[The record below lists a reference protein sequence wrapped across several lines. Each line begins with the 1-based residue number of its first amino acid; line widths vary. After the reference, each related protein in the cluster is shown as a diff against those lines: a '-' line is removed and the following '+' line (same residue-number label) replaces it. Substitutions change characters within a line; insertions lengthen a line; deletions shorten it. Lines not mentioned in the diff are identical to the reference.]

1 MRYTF
6 RVFRYLGQYR
16 RQIIQTL
23 VFLVVTTL
31 LGLASPRLIQGM
43 VDSATSLGSRSVVS
57 LFAIALIAIAIIS
70 ALFAAAQ
77 RYGMA
82 VVVHGLIYD
91 VRNTLY
97 DQILNLPF
105 GFHDQTPT
113 GYLISRMTSDMEA
126 LTQFFGFGLSN
137 LVGMAITFCGA
148 LVMLVSIS
156 WQLALVALATVPL
169 LIWATLKSSTQLG
182 PQFLSLRRQF
192 ARVTA
197 QLQENFGGVRVVKA
211 FAREQREIAKFDREL
226 DDFLARR
233 LRLARIFMIY
243 MPSMGFLT
251 NLGTVL
257 MLTYGGYAV
266 INGSM
271 TLGQLVASQ
280 GYMMMLTGPIR
291 MIGWMVINAQ
301 RAEAAAQ
308 HLSEVLEHTRAIDD
322 RPGAVEL
329 EQVRGEIRFEQVS
342 FGYEQDSLVL
352 RNCNLTIRPNET
364 LAVMGAT
371 GSGKTS
377 VINLIP
383 RFYDVSEGRV
393 LIDGIDV
400 RDIKLKSLRQHV
412 ATIFQE
418 ALLFSGTIA
427 ENIAYG
433 RPDAPQ
439 EEIERAARMAQ
450 AHEFIMRFPN
460 GYQTHVG
467 ERGVTLSGGQ
477 RQRVTIARAM
487 LLNPRILIMDDSTSS
502 VDVETEYLIQ
512 QAMLEGMRG
521 RTSVV
526 IAHRLSTVKNADRI
540 IVLDKGEIVEEG
552 AHEELLA
559 LGGHYRQIY
568 DTQLADQEE
577 GS

>member
-6 RVFRYLGQYR
+6 RVFRFLGKYQ
-16 RQIIQTL
+16 RQLLQTL
-23 VFLVVTTL
+23 AFLIITTL
-31 LGLASPRLIQGM
+31 LGLAPPRLIQGM
-43 VDSATSLGSRSVVS
+43 VDNATRLGSRSVVS
-57 LFAIALIAIAIIS
+57 LFGIAMITVAVIS

-82 VVVHGLIYD
+82 VVVHGLIFD

-105 GFHDQTPT
+105 GFHDRTPT

-137 LVGMAITFCGA
+137 LVGMAITFVGA
-148 LVMLVSIS
+148 LVMLVIIS
-156 WQLALVALATVPL
+156 WQLALVALATVPIL
-169 LIWATLKSSTQLG
+169 VWMTLKSSSLLG
-182 PQFLSLRRQF
+182 PQFLNLRRQF

-211 FAREQREIAKFDREL
+211 FAREQREITKFDREL
-226 DDFLARR
+226 DDFLAKR
-233 LRLARIFMIY
+233 LRLARIFMLY
-243 MPSMGFLT
+243 MPSMGFFT

-271 TLGQLVASQ
+271 TLGELVASQ

-291 MIGWMVINAQ
+291 MIGWMVIMSQ

-308 HLSEVLEHTRAIDD
+308 HLSEVLDHARAIED
-322 RPGAVEL
+322 RPDAVEL
-329 EQVRGEIRFEQVS
+329 GAIRGEIQFEHVS
-342 FGYEQDSLVL
+342 FGYDEGSLVL
-352 RNCNLTIRPNET
+352 RDCDLTIRPNET

-383 RFYDVSEGRV
+383 RFYDVSAGRV

-400 RDIKLKSLRQHV
+400 RDIRLKSLRGSV

-433 RPDAPQ
+433 KPEATQ

-450 AHEFIMRFPN
+450 AHDFIMRFPN

-552 AHEELLA
+552 THEELLA

>member
-1 MRYTF
+1 
-6 RVFRYLGQYR
+6 
-16 RQIIQTL
+16 
-23 VFLVVTTL
+23 
-31 LGLASPRLIQGM
+31 
-43 VDSATSLGSRSVVS
+43 
-57 LFAIALIAIAIIS
+57 
-70 ALFAAAQ
+70 
-77 RYGMA
+77 
-82 VVVHGLIYD
+82 
-91 VRNTLY
+91 
-97 DQILNLPF
+97 
-105 GFHDQTPT
+105 
-113 GYLISRMTSDMEA
+113 
-126 LTQFFGFGLSN
+126 
-137 LVGMAITFCGA
+137 
-148 LVMLVSIS
+148 
-156 WQLALVALATVPL
+156 
-169 LIWATLKSSTQLG
+169 
-182 PQFLSLRRQF
+182 
-192 ARVTA
+192 
-197 QLQENFGGVRVVKA
+197 
-211 FAREQREIAKFDREL
+211 
-226 DDFLARR
+226 
-233 LRLARIFMIY
+233 
-243 MPSMGFLT
+243 
-251 NLGTVL
+251 
-257 MLTYGGYAV
+257 
-266 INGSM
+266 
-271 TLGQLVASQ
+271 
-280 GYMMMLTGPIR
+280 
-291 MIGWMVINAQ
+291 
-301 RAEAAAQ
+301 
-308 HLSEVLEHTRAIDD
+308 
-322 RPGAVEL
+322 
-329 EQVRGEIRFEQVS
+329 VS
-342 FGYEQDSLVL
+342 FGYDEGSLVL
-352 RNCNLTIRPNET
+352 RDCDLTIRPNET

-383 RFYDVSEGRV
+383 RFYDVSAGRV

-400 RDIKLKSLRQHV
+400 RDIRLKSLRGSV

-427 ENIAYG
+427 ENVAYG
-433 RPDAPQ
+433 KPEATQ

-450 AHEFIMRFPN
+450 AHDFIMRFPN

-552 AHEELLA
+552 THEELLA

>member
-1 MRYTF
+1 MRYILRIF
-6 RVFRYLGQYR
+6 HYLGDYR
-16 RQIIQTL
+16 RRIAQTM
-23 VFLVVTTL
+23 VFLVITTL
-31 LGLASPRLIQGM
+31 LGLAPPRLIQGM
-43 VDSATSLGSRSVVS
+43 VDSATRLGSRSVVS
-57 LFAIALIAIAIIS
+57 LFAIGLLAVSIVS

-77 RYGMA
+77 RYSMA
-82 VVVHGLIYD
+82 TIVHGLIYD
-91 VRNTLY
+91 IRNTLY
-97 DQILNLPF
+97 DQILRLHF
-105 GFHDQTPT
+105 GFHDRTPT

-126 LTQFFGFGLSN
+126 LSMFLGFGLGN
-137 LVGMAITFCGA
+137 IVGMVITFLGA
-148 LVMLVSIS
+148 LIMLVSMS
-156 WQLALVALATVPL
+156 WQLALVALAIVPFL
-169 LIWATLKSSTQLG
+169 AMTTLKSSNLLG
-182 PQFLSLRRQF
+182 PQFLGLRRQF

-197 QLQENFGGVRVVKA
+197 QLQENFAGVRVVKA
-211 FAREQREIAKFDREL
+211 FAREQHEIDKLDREL
-226 DDFLARR
+226 DDFMARR
-233 LRLARIFMIY
+233 LRLARVFMIY

-251 NLGTVL
+251 NLGMVL

-266 INGSM
+266 IRGAM

-301 RAEAAAQ
+301 RAEAAAE
-308 HLSEVLEHTRAIDD
+308 HLSEVLEHERAIAD
-322 RPGAVEL
+322 RPDAIEL
-329 EQVRGEIRFEQVS
+329 DEVQGEVRFENVS
-342 FGYEQDSLVL
+342 FGYEEDAYVL
-352 RNCNLTIRPNET
+352 HNCNLVIKPNET

-393 LIDGIDV
+393 LIDGHDV
-400 RDIKLKSLRQHV
+400 RDIKLDSLRRHV
-412 ATIFQE
+412 GTIFQE
-418 ALLFSGTIA
+418 AVLFSGTIA
-427 ENIAYG
+427 DNIAYG
-433 RPDAPQ
+433 RPNATMD
-439 EEIERAARMAQ
+439 EIERAARMAQ
-450 AHEFIMRFPN
+450 AHEFIVRFPN

-467 ERGVTLSGGQ
+467 ERGMTLSGGQ

-487 LLNPRILIMDDSTSS
+487 LLDPRILIMDDSTSS

-521 RTSVV
+521 RTSIV

-540 IVLDKGEIVEEG
+540 IVLDKGVIVEEG
-552 AHEELLA
+552 THDELLA

-577 GS
+577 AN

>member
-1 MRYTF
+1 MRYTL
-6 RVFRYLGQYR
+6 RVFRYLRAYR
-16 RQIIQTL
+16 GRIIQTMA
-23 VFLVVTTL
+23 FLVITTL
-31 LGLASPRLIQGM
+31 LGLAPPRLIQGM
-43 VDSATSLGSRSVVS
+43 VDTATRLGSRSVVA
-57 LFAIALIAIAIIS
+57 LFGIGLLCIAIVS

-77 RYGMA
+77 RYSMA
-82 VVVHGLIYD
+82 TIVHGLIYD
-91 VRNTLY
+91 IRNALY
-97 DQILNLPF
+97 EQILHLPF

-126 LTQFFGFGLSN
+126 LSMFFGFGLGN
-137 LVGMAITFCGA
+137 IVGMVITFLGA
-148 LVMLVSIS
+148 LIMLVAMS
-156 WQLALVALATVPL
+156 WQLALVALATVPFL
-169 LIWATLKSSTQLG
+169 AMTTLRSSNLLG
-182 PQFLSLRRQF
+182 PQFLGLRRQF

-197 QLQENFGGVRVVKA
+197 QLQENFAGVRVVKA
-211 FAREQREIAKFDREL
+211 FAREQHEVIKFDRQL
-226 DDFLARR
+226 DDFMVRRLKLARV
-233 LRLARIFMIY
+233 FMIY

-251 NLGTVL
+251 NLGMVL

-266 INGSM
+266 ITGSM
-271 TLGQLVASQ
+271 SLGQLVASQ

-301 RAEAAAQ
+301 RAEAAAE
-308 HLSEVLEHTRAIDD
+308 HLAEVLEHERLIADRLDAIDL
-322 RPGAVEL
+322 GE
-329 EQVRGEIRFEQVS
+329 VRGEIRFENVS
-342 FGYEQDSLVL
+342 FGYEEGAYVLHNCSLEVK
-352 RNCNLTIRPNET
+352 PNET

-383 RFYDVSEGRV
+383 RFYDVNEGRV
-393 LIDGIDV
+393 LIDGHDV
-400 RDIKLKSLRQHV
+400 RDIKLASLRQHV
-412 ATIFQE
+412 GTIFQE
-418 ALLFSGTIA
+418 AVLFSGTIA

-433 RPDAPQ
+433 RPDATQ
-439 EEIERAARMAQ
+439 EEIERAAKMAQ
-450 AHEFIMRFPN
+450 AHEFITRFPN

-467 ERGVTLSGGQ
+467 ERGMTLSGGQ
-477 RQRVTIARAM
+477 RQRMTIARAM
-487 LLNPRILIMDDSTSS
+487 LLDPRILIMDDSTSS

-540 IVLDKGEIVEEG
+540 IVLDKGVIAEEG
-552 AHEELLA
+552 THEELLA

-577 GS
+577 AG

>member
-1 MRYTF
+1 MHYII
-6 RVFRYLGQYR
+6 RVFRYLGKYQR
-16 RQIIQTL
+16 ALIQTA

-31 LGLASPRLIQGM
+31 LGLAPPRIMQGM
-43 VDSATSLGSRSVVS
+43 VDSATRLGSRSTVAMFGIGMILVS
-57 LFAIALIAIAIIS
+57 IVS

-77 RYGMA
+77 RYSMA
-82 VVVHGLIYD
+82 IIVHGLIYD
-91 VRNTLY
+91 VRNALY
-97 DQILNLPF
+97 DQILHLPF

-126 LTQFFGFGLSN
+126 LNGFFGFGLAN
-137 LVGMAITFCGA
+137 LVGMVITFTGA
-148 LVMLVSIS
+148 LAMMVAIS
-156 WQLALVALATVPL
+156 WQLALVALAIVPFL
-169 LIWATLKSSTQLG
+169 VMTTLRSSTQLG
-182 PQFLSLRRQF
+182 PQFMGLRRQF

-197 QLQENFGGVRVVKA
+197 QLQENYGGVRVVKA
-211 FAREQREIAKFDREL
+211 FAREQYEIERFDREL
-226 DDFLARR
+226 DDFMSRQ
-233 LRLARIFMIY
+233 LRLARVFMVY

-251 NLGTVL
+251 NLGMVM

-266 INGSM
+266 INGTM

-308 HLSEVLEHTRAIDD
+308 HLYEVLEHQRTIMD
-322 RPGAVEL
+322 RPDAIEL
-329 EQVRGEIRFEQVS
+329 GDISGEVRFEHVT
-342 FGYEQDSLVL
+342 FGYGEGTPVL
-352 RNCNLTIRPNET
+352 RDCNLVIRPNET

-393 LIDGIDV
+393 LIDGRDV
-400 RDIKLKSLRQHV
+400 RDVKLASLRRHIG
-412 ATIFQE
+412 TIFQE

-433 RPDAPQ
+433 RPDATQ
-439 EEIERAARMAQ
+439 EEIEAAARMAQ
-450 AHEFIMRFPN
+450 AHEFIERFPN
-460 GYQTHVG
+460 GYQTRVG

-477 RQRVTIARAM
+477 RQRITIARAM

-512 QAMLEGMRG
+512 QAMIEGMRG
-521 RTSVV
+521 RTSIV

-552 AHEELLA
+552 THEQLLA

-577 GS
+577 AH

>member
-1 MRYTF
+1 MHYLI
-6 RVFRYLGQYR
+6 RVFRYLGKYQR
-16 RQIIQTL
+16 ALIQTA

-31 LGLASPRLIQGM
+31 LGLAPPRIMQGM
-43 VDSATSLGSRSVVS
+43 VDSATRLGSRSTVAMFGIGMILVS
-57 LFAIALIAIAIIS
+57 IVS

-77 RYGMA
+77 RYSMA
-82 VVVHGLIYD
+82 IIVHGLIYD
-91 VRNTLY
+91 VRNALY
-97 DQILNLPF
+97 DQILHLPF

-126 LTQFFGFGLSN
+126 LNGFFGFGLAN
-137 LVGMAITFCGA
+137 LVGMVITFTGA
-148 LVMLVSIS
+148 LAMMVAIS
-156 WQLALVALATVPL
+156 WQLALVALAIVPFL
-169 LIWATLKSSTQLG
+169 VMTTLRSSTQLG
-182 PQFLSLRRQF
+182 PQFMGLRRQF

-197 QLQENFGGVRVVKA
+197 QLQENYGGVRVVKA
-211 FAREQREIAKFDREL
+211 FAREQYEIERFDREL
-226 DDFLARR
+226 DDFMSRQ
-233 LRLARIFMIY
+233 LRLARVFMVY

-251 NLGTVL
+251 NLGMVM

-266 INGSM
+266 INGTM

-308 HLSEVLEHTRAIDD
+308 HLYEVLEHQRTIMD
-322 RPGAVEL
+322 RPDAIEL
-329 EQVRGEIRFEQVS
+329 GDISGEVRFEHVT
-342 FGYEQDSLVL
+342 FGYGEGTPVL
-352 RNCNLTIRPNET
+352 RDCNLVIRPNET

-393 LIDGIDV
+393 LIDGRDV
-400 RDIKLKSLRQHV
+400 RDVKLASLRRHIG
-412 ATIFQE
+412 TIFQE

-433 RPDAPQ
+433 RPDATQ
-439 EEIERAARMAQ
+439 EEIEAAARMAQ
-450 AHEFIMRFPN
+450 AHEFIERFPN
-460 GYQTHVG
+460 GYQTRVG

-477 RQRVTIARAM
+477 RQRITIARAM

-512 QAMLEGMRG
+512 QAMIEGMRG
-521 RTSVV
+521 RTSIV

-552 AHEELLA
+552 THEQLLA

-577 GS
+577 AH